1 MEEKNKS
8 VKNVKVNQ
16 ENVKK
21 NFQYK
26 LKRAFAIVG
35 TVIVVGSVI
44 GGIDSSRKKDKENVN
59 SYLSGISVSESISE
73 YEQLKQIK
81 IEDIKDWL
89 EISEDSIKYE
99 DEVVKILK
107 DNTDYKP
114 ELHIDNSLDEYKK
127 AAEIIENL
135 YGKDLSPE
143 QEDLLIKAALTLSKN
158 AQLANEKLRKYGY
171 NFVEKETLRLLKE
184 DFAKHV
190 GIEFDDPD
198 KIEIG
203 IVEDEW
209 TTPCISVNVNGNENG
224 NENGNGNIYEC
235 TGYPCDVA
243 KIIGAAQSAR
253 RGVSKESDMYEYNE
267 DRNDVLRNAVKACE
281 VISSGATD
289 EVIWDIKVPK
299 KNNSK
304 YYNPIKCKAPSLN
317 EIIKSSK
324 EANLTTEGR
333 SR

>member
-26 LKRAFAIVG
+26 LKQAVAIVG
-35 TVIVVGSVI
+35 TVIVIGSGI
-44 GGIDSSRKKDKENVN
+44 GIHFSREKKDKENVS

-99 DEVVKILK
+99 DKVVKILK
-107 DNTDYKP
+107 DNTDY
-114 ELHIDNSLDEYKK
+114 ELDELPIGSLEEYKK
-127 AAEIIENL
+127 AVKKFNDI
-135 YGKDLSPE
+135 KDPSTVKE
-143 QEDLLIKAALTLSKN
+143 QEEKLKSAITIAKC
-158 AQLANEKLRKYGY
+158 AQDANEKLRKYGY

-190 GIEFDDPD
+190 GINFEDPSEIDVDVPSDSLNETYISMGNLYYEF
-198 KIEIG
+198 
-203 IVEDEW
+203 
-209 TTPCISVNVNGNENG
+209 NG
-224 NENGNGNIYEC
+224 
-235 TGYPCDVA
+235 GYVSQIA
-243 KIIGAAQSAR
+243 NSIGAVQDAKL
-253 RGVSKESDMYEYNE
+253 GESKESDVFGYNKDRTMVIKNAYEAYMFLVDGYTTEEQWNITDRKPHAVTDKRYNCKTRTLE
-267 DRNDVLRNAVKACE
+267 E
-281 VISSGATD
+281 
-289 EVIWDIKVPK
+289 IKRT
-299 KNNSK
+299 
-304 YYNPIKCKAPSLN
+304 
-317 EIIKSSK
+317 
-324 EANLTTEGR
+324 NLTEGR

>member
-26 LKRAFAIVG
+26 LKRAVAIVG
-35 TVIVVGSVI
+35 TVIVIGS
-44 GGIDSSRKKDKENVN
+44 GMGMHFSREKDKENVN

-99 DEVVKILK
+99 DKVVKVIK
-107 DNTDYKP
+107 DNTDY
-114 ELHIDNSLDEYKK
+114 ELDELPTGSLEEYKK
-127 AAEIIENL
+127 AVKEFNDI
-135 YGKDLSPE
+135 KDPSTVKEKEEKLKSA
-143 QEDLLIKAALTLSKN
+143 ITIAKC
-158 AQLANEKLRKYGY
+158 AQDANEKLRKYGY

-184 DFAKHV
+184 DFCKHV

-209 TTPCISVNVNGNENG
+209 MTSYISVEDKTNGDN
-224 NENGNGNIYEC
+224 YEC

-243 KIIGAAQSAR
+243 KTIGAVQRAEE
-253 RGVSKESDMYEYNE
+253 GESKESDLFKRNK
-267 DRNDVLRNAVKACE
+267 DRNDVLRDAVEACE
-281 VISSGATD
+281 AISSGATD
-289 EVIWDIKVPK
+289 EVNWDIKVPEEDD
-299 KNNSK
+299 SK
-304 YYNPIKCKAPSLN
+304 YYNPIECKAPSLN
-317 EIIKSSK
+317 KIITSSK
-324 EANLTTEGR
+324 EANLTEGR

>member
-1 MEEKNKS
+1 MAEKNKS

-35 TVIVVGSVI
+35 TVIVIGSGI
-44 GGIDSSRKKDKENVN
+44 GIHFSGEKKDKENVN

-99 DEVVKILK
+99 DEVVKVIK
-107 DNTDYKP
+107 DNTDY
-114 ELHIDNSLDEYKK
+114 ELDELPTGSLEEYKK
-127 AAEIIENL
+127 AVKKFNDI
-135 YGKDLSPE
+135 KDPSTVKEKEEKLKSA
-143 QEDLLIKAALTLSKN
+143 ITIAKC
-158 AQLANEKLRKYGY
+158 AQNANEKLRKYGY

-184 DFAKHV
+184 DFCKHV

-209 TTPCISVNVNGNENG
+209 MTSYISVKDKTNGDN
-224 NENGNGNIYEC
+224 YEC

-243 KIIGAAQSAR
+243 KTIGAVQRAEE
-253 RGVSKESDMYEYNE
+253 GESKESDPFKRNN
-267 DRNDVLRNAVKACE
+267 DRNDVLRDAVEACE

-289 EVIWDIKVPK
+289 EVNWDIKVPK
-299 KNNSK
+299 KDDSK
-304 YYNPIKCKAPSLN
+304 YYNPTKCNAPSLN
-317 EIIKSSK
+317 KIITSSN
-324 EANLTTEGR
+324 EANLTEGR

>member
-1 MEEKNKS
+1 MEKENRS

-35 TVIVVGSVI
+35 TVIVIGSGI
-44 GGIDSSRKKDKENVN
+44 GIHFSREKENKENVN

-107 DNTDYKP
+107 DNTDY
-114 ELHIDNSLDEYKK
+114 ELDELPTGSLEEYKK
-127 AAEIIENL
+127 AVKEFNDIKA
-135 YGKDLSPE
+135 KPSTVKE
-143 QEDLLIKAALTLSKN
+143 QEEKLKSAITIAKC
-158 AQLANEKLRKYGY
+158 AQNANEKLRKYGY

-198 KIEIG
+198 KIEIR
-203 IVEDEW
+203 IVEDELM
-209 TTPCISVNVNGNENG
+209 TPYISVEDKT
-224 NENGNGNIYEC
+224 NGNIYKC
-235 TGYPCDVA
+235 TGYPYDIAQNIAAVQRA
-243 KIIGAAQSAR
+243 KEGK
-253 RGVSKESDMYEYNE
+253 SKESDVFECNE
-267 DRNDVLRNAVKACE
+267 RRNDVLIAALVE
-281 VISSGATD
+281 GIETLSSGATVP
-289 EVIWDIKVPK
+289 EWDIKAPK
-299 KNNSK
+299 KGDGN

-317 EIIKSSK
+317 EIKSSK
-324 EANLTTEGR
+324 EANLTEGR

>member
-16 ENVKK
+16 KNVKK

-35 TVIVVGSVI
+35 TVVIVVGS
-44 GGIDSSRKKDKENVN
+44 GLGIHFSRKKDKENVN

-73 YEQLKQIK
+73 YEQLKQLK

-99 DEVVKILK
+99 DKVVKILK

-114 ELHIDNSLDEYKK
+114 ELHIDNNSLDEYKK

-171 NFVEKETLRLLKE
+171 NLVEKETLRLLKE

-190 GIEFDDPD
+190 GINFEDPSE
-198 KIEIG
+198 IEIG
-203 IVEDEW
+203 IVDDELM
-209 TTPCISVNVNGNENG
+209 TPYISVNVNGK
-224 NENGNGNIYEC
+224 IYEC
-235 TGYPCDVA
+235 TGYPYDIAQIIAAVQRA
-243 KIIGAAQSAR
+243 KEGK
-253 RGVSKESDMYEYNE
+253 SKERDMFEYN
-267 DRNDVLRNAVKACE
+267 DGRNDVLGEGLKA
-281 VISSGATD
+281 IKTLSSGATVP
-289 EVIWDIKVPK
+289 EWDIKVPK
-299 KNNSK
+299 KGDGN

-324 EANLTTEGR
+324 EANLTEGR

>member
-26 LKRAFAIVG
+26 LKRAVAIVG
-35 TVIVVGSVI
+35 TAVIVIGS
-44 GGIDSSRKKDKENVN
+44 GMGMHFSREKDKENVN

-143 QEDLLIKAALTLSKN
+143 QEDLLIEAALILSKN
-158 AQLANEKLRKYGY
+158 AQLANEKLMKYGY
-171 NFVEKETLRLLKE
+171 NLVEKETLRLLKE

-190 GIEFDDPD
+190 GIKFDDPD
-198 KIEIG
+198 KIKIE
-203 IVEDEW
+203 IVEDELM
-209 TTPCISVNVNGNENG
+209 TPYISVEDKTNE
-224 NENGNGNIYEC
+224 NIYEC
-235 TGYPCDVA
+235 TGYSYDIA
-243 KIIGAAQSAR
+243 QIIAAVQRAEE
-253 RGVSKESDMYEYNE
+253 GESKESDLFKRIK
-267 DRNDVLRNAVKACE
+267 DRNDVLRDAVEACE

-289 EVIWDIKVPK
+289 EVNWDIKVPEEDD
-299 KNNSK
+299 SK
-304 YYNPIKCKAPSLN
+304 YYNPIECKAPSLN
-317 EIIKSSK
+317 KIITSPK
-324 EANLTTEGR
+324 EANLTEGR

>member
-26 LKRAFAIVG
+26 LKRAVAIVG
-35 TVIVVGSVI
+35 TVIVIGSGI
-44 GGIDSSRKKDKENVN
+44 GIHFSGEKKDKENVN

-99 DEVVKILK
+99 DEVVKVIK
-107 DNTDYKP
+107 DNIDY
-114 ELHIDNSLDEYKK
+114 ELDELPTGSLEEYESAVKK
-127 AAEIIENL
+127 FNDI
-135 YGKDLSPE
+135 KDPSTVKEKEEKLKSA
-143 QEDLLIKAALTLSKN
+143 ITIAKC
-158 AQLANEKLRKYGY
+158 AQDANEKLRKYGY

-190 GIEFDDPD
+190 GIKFEDPSEIVVDVPSDSLKETYISMGNLYYEF
-198 KIEIG
+198 
-203 IVEDEW
+203 
-209 TTPCISVNVNGNENG
+209 NG
-224 NENGNGNIYEC
+224 
-235 TGYPCDVA
+235 GYVSQIA
-243 KIIGAAQSAR
+243 NSIGAVQDAKL
-253 RGVSKESDMYEYNE
+253 GESKESDVFGYNKDRTKIIEKAYEAYMFLVDGYTTEEQWNIT
-267 DRNDVLRNAVKACE
+267 DQKPHAV
-281 VISSGATD
+281 TD
-289 EVIWDIKVPK
+289 ERYNCKTRTLEEIKRT
-299 KNNSK
+299 
-304 YYNPIKCKAPSLN
+304 
-317 EIIKSSK
+317 
-324 EANLTTEGR
+324 NLTEGR

>member
-26 LKRAFAIVG
+26 LKRAVAIVG
-35 TVIVVGSVI
+35 TVIVIGSGIVGI
-44 GGIDSSRKKDKENVN
+44 HFSREKKDKENVN

-114 ELHIDNSLDEYKK
+114 ELHIVNSLDEYKK
-127 AAEIIENL
+127 AVETIEML
-135 YGKDLSPE
+135 HDVKVLSPE
-143 QEDLLIKAALTLSKN
+143 QKALLIEAALILSKN
-158 AQLANEKLRKYGY
+158 AQLANEKLMKYGY
-171 NFVEKETLRLLKE
+171 NLVETETLRLLKE
-184 DFAKHV
+184 DFCKHV

-209 TTPCISVNVNGNENG
+209 MTSYISVEDKTNGDN
-224 NENGNGNIYEC
+224 YEC

-243 KIIGAAQSAR
+243 KTIGAVQRAEE
-253 RGVSKESDMYEYNE
+253 GESKESDLFKRNK
-267 DRNDVLRNAVKACE
+267 DRNDVLRDALKVCE

-289 EVIWDIKVPK
+289 EVNWDIKVPK
-299 KNNSK
+299 KDDSK
-304 YYNPIKCKAPSLN
+304 YYNPIECKAPSLN
-317 EIIKSSK
+317 KIITSSK
-324 EANLTTEGR
+324 EANLTEGR